1 MSKNSQSEAVLHCQ
15 KLFTFFIG
23 FFVLLATVCSFADEE
38 IEDLIDIFESDGKV
52 IAVLEGKKSVP
63 FNLLPKEKVL
73 WSDSKGYLGAFL
85 TNKHFLVIS
94 TLSNSWRT
102 LRLRTSVSDNRVA
115 VLSPYIALLV
125 TAGDR
130 ALGFDARSNRF
141 IETRLPLNDELL
153 FAKAEKYVAVV
164 VTSSKAFGLA
174 AGTSQFS
181 EIPFGVRET
190 VEAITTTSSKATIRT
205 SHRLLSFEAK
215 SSRWNEHR
223 L

>member
-85 TNKHFLVIS
+85 TNWVC
-94 TLSNSWRT
+94 TLLNC
-102 LRLRTSVSDNRVA
+102 
-115 VLSPYIALLV
+115 
-125 TAGDR
+125 
-130 ALGFDARSNRF
+130 
-141 IETRLPLNDELL
+141 PLDLTYGYGR
-153 FAKAEKYVAVV
+153 AKAPRFRY
-164 VTSSKAFGLA
+164 
-174 AGTSQFS
+174 
-181 EIPFGVRET
+181 
-190 VEAITTTSSKATIRT
+190 
-205 SHRLLSFEAK
+205 
-215 SSRWNEHR
+215 
-223 L
+223 